1 MAGSRT
7 ERVADQV
14 KELVSQLLS
23 FDVKDPGVG
32 LVTVTHV
39 KVTGDLSLATVYYTL
54 MDDGPRERRETAKA
68 LERAT
73 PYLRRRVA
81 EDLNLRRA
89 TDLRFHYDE
98 HLERQQRVDALL
110 QQIEAERLAQA
121 ATDAPPDGA
130 DVTIPPSTPPR
141 DDNAPD

>member
-54 MDDGPRERRETAKA
+54 MDDGPRERKETAKA

-110 QQIEAERLAQA
+110 QQIEAERLAQTA
-121 ATDAPPDGA
+121 ADAPSDGA
-130 DVTIPPSTPPR
+130 DATVSPSTPPR